1 MESLMNRR
9 FVIAVLTVACLTTV
23 LFGAA
28 PIRSSAP
35 GPGEYDPWLDWN
47 DDGKINMVD
56 ISRAAKAFGTSGQ
69 NISKASL
76 AYDSGWLDLRNDTGE
91 TYTITH
97 NLNDIEL
104 QVDARFDSAGNMVWN
119 RTYGEGLDLDMAM
132 ALVQT
137 NDGGYAIA
145 GFTLSFGGYDAW
157 LVKTDAFGNMT
168 WNQTYGGTNDDRA
181 YALVQTND
189 GGYALAGHTDS
200 FGAGDHDFWLVKTDA
215 TGNMTWNQT
224 YGGTDHDQESGLLQT
239 SDEGYIVTGSTF
251 STGAGSSDA
260 WLVKTDAF
268 GNMTWNQT
276 YGGTNDDRAYALVQ
290 TNDGGYALAG
300 LTNSYSAGN
309 FDFWLIK
316 TYANGTMQWNKPYGG
331 MSDDSGF
338 GLVQTT
344 DGGYAMAGYT
354 HSFGFAPPNFWLVKT
369 NATGHME
376 WNNTYGGIRTD
387 YAKSVVQTDDGG
399 YALAGH
405 TDSFGAGDHDFWLV
419 KTDKTGNEQWSQ
431 TYGGTGNDYIY
442 YSSFVR
448 TNDGGYAIAGAVDYF
463 EDARGDFGL
472 IKTDGS
478 GGLVWANLTPNT
490 ITLYKRAAD
499 TSWYYVRVRIW
510 KPR

>member
-23 LFGAA
+23 LFVAA

-200 FGAGDHDFWLVKTDA
+200 FGAGDHDFWLVKTD
-215 TGNMTWNQT
+215 
-224 YGGTDHDQESGLLQT
+224 
-239 SDEGYIVTGSTF
+239 
-251 STGAGSSDA
+251 
-260 WLVKTDAF
+260 
-268 GNMTWNQT
+268 
-276 YGGTNDDRAYALVQ
+276 
-290 TNDGGYALAG
+290 
-300 LTNSYSAGN
+300 
-309 FDFWLIK
+309 
-316 TYANGTMQWNKPYGG
+316 
-331 MSDDSGF
+331 
-338 GLVQTT
+338 
-344 DGGYAMAGYT
+344 
-354 HSFGFAPPNFWLVKT
+354 
-369 NATGHME
+369 
-376 WNNTYGGIRTD
+376 
-387 YAKSVVQTDDGG
+387 
-399 YALAGH
+399 
-405 TDSFGAGDHDFWLV
+405 
-419 KTDKTGNEQWSQ
+419 KTGNEQWSQ